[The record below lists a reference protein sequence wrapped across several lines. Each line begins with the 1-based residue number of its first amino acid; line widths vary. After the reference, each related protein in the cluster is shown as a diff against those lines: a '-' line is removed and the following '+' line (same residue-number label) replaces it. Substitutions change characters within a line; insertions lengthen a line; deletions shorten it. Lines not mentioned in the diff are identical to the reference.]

1 MKSSASTSSTLAPRI
16 KAQARAL
23 GFDLV
28 GITTAQSPQHAP
40 EFQEWLAS
48 GFHGEM
54 GYLAKNADK
63 RIEPSKVLPDARSMV
78 VVGLN
83 YNAEEMRPTTARIA
97 RYAWGT
103 RDYHD
108 VMSEKLKRLSEVIV
122 ELGGP
127 GTRALSY
134 VDTGPILERDLA
146 QRAGIGFIGK
156 HTNVISRQLGN
167 WILLAE
173 ILTNLE
179 LETDE
184 PERE

>member
-48 GFHGEM
+48 CFHGEM
-54 GYLAKNADK
+54 GYMAKNADK
-63 RIEPSKVLPDARSMV
+63 RGDPTKVLPSARSII

-83 YNAEEMRPTTARIA
+83 YNAETPRQGTRPTTARIA
-97 RYAWGT
+97 RYASGM

-108 VMSEKLKRLSEVIV
+108 VMAEKLKRLSEIIV
-122 ELGGP
+122 EVGGP
-127 GTRALSY
+127 DTKALWY

-146 QRAGIGFIGK
+146 
-156 HTNVISRQLGN
+156 
-167 WILLAE
+167 
-173 ILTNLE
+173 
-179 LETDE
+179 
-184 PERE
+184 